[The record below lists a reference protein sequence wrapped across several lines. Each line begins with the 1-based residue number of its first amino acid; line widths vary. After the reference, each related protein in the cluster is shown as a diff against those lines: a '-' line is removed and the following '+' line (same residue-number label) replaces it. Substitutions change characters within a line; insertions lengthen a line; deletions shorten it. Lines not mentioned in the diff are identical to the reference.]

1 MQYKKTT
8 KSIKHASTLISE
20 IIDQKGGT
28 EKFALIRL
36 WKNWEH
42 VLGENLAK
50 LAKPLGTNKKT
61 LIIGVEDSLLM
72 QELTF
77 FTPDILKKI
86 NEFLG
91 YEPFDKI
98 IYKLLEDKTPLDRI
112 LVEEKSLNRRKKIK
126 IPSEVGNLKK
136 SISKK
141 SPVYRAYIKYLEL
154 IQQIKNLKEESYN
167 ER

>member
-1 MQYKKTT
+1 MTGFENYRECKICGYPTYLDLCNLCNIKKTT

-77 FTPDILKKI
+77 FYP
-86 NEFLG
+86 
-91 YEPFDKI
+91 
-98 IYKLLEDKTPLDRI
+98 
-112 LVEEKSLNRRKKIK
+112 
-126 IPSEVGNLKK
+126 
-136 SISKK
+136 
-141 SPVYRAYIKYLEL
+141 
-154 IQQIKNLKEESYN
+154 
-167 ER
+167 